1 MQLRVALEEILAAT
15 PGGFT
20 LNGPVTMSRW
30 PEIGAL
36 SVPLRFG

>member
-15 PGGFT
+15 SEFE
-20 LNGPVTMSRW
+20 LAGPVTVSRW

-36 SVPLRFG
+36 SVPLQFA